1 MQKSVVLVVAL
12 VVGFSGWS
20 SGAGAT
26 PVEWTVASGGNAH
39 WYDFVG
45 YGVGGVADPIGTW
58 ENARDA
64 AEVAGGYLATPTSA
78 TEWSFMQS
86 QMYDWVG
93 PVDPTYSNCAACGY
107 RSYQGWIGAFQN
119 TSSPSYSEP
128 GGGWE
133 WVTGEPWVFTAWS
146 SGEPNQN
153 GSENHVLTW
162 FHNSAGWNDHVNGA
176 GRYYIEYDSNPI
188 PEPNTALLLGI
199 GLTGLSI
206 RRRRVR

>member
-1 MQKSVVLVVAL
+1 VQKSVVLVVAL
-12 VVGFSGWS
+12 VVVFSGWS

-78 TEWSFMQS
+78 GEWAFMQS
-86 QMYDWVG
+86 QMFDWVG
-93 PVDPTYSNCAACGY
+93 PVDPTYSSGY

-119 TSSPSYSEP
+119 ASSPSYSEP

-188 PEPNTALLLGI
+188 PEPNTALLI
-199 GLTGLSI
+199 GLGLSALAV
-206 RRRRVR
+206 RREKR

>member
-12 VVGFSGWS
+12 VVVFSGWS

-78 TEWSFMQS
+78 GEWAFMQS
-86 QMYDWVG
+86 QMFDWVG
-93 PVDPTYSNCAACGY
+93 PVDPTYSSGY

-119 TSSPSYSEP
+119 ASSPSYSEP

-188 PEPNTALLLGI
+188 PEPNTALLI
-199 GLTGLSI
+199 GLGLSALAV
-206 RRRRVR
+206 RREKR